1 MTGHSASDN
10 ATADTQADG
19 PSGHQADGPTG
30 QQASGSTGDQVSRP
44 SGPQALKTLDVYLV
58 PVGRDR
64 YECYY
69 EAEDVEEAITPGEQG
84 FFARMRHRFNQQLKE
99 AEEARHQKA
108 IEEPK
113 SFFGRWHKRM
123 MRWIA
128 ERIAEQRLLWHL
140 RTAAAAT
147 LHASADL
154 LPRDAEW
161 LMREAMKRDADFH
174 RNRLI
179 PHTLL
184 LILSAAV
191 AVVPGPN
198 VLGYLFTFTV
208 VGHFLAWRGAVN
220 ALNGVTWTVTS
231 NPALTDLRHAF
242 SLDADTRHRLIKE
255 VAKRLHMPKMAL
267 FVERMAASA

>member
-1 MTGHSASDN
+1 MTGH
-10 ATADTQADG
+10 QAIG
-19 PSGHQADGPTG
+19 PSGHQG
-30 QQASGSTGDQVSRP
+30 P
-44 SGPQALKTLDVYLV
+44 SGKQAQQGMTGGKCLDVYLV
-58 PVGRDR
+58 PIARDR

-69 EAEDVEEAITPGEQG
+69 EAAEIEETVEPGEEG
-84 FFARMRHRFNQQLKE
+84 FFARMRHKFNEQLKE
-99 AEEARHQKA
+99 AEQARHQKA

-113 SFFGRWHKRM
+113 TFLGRMHKRTL
-123 MRWIA
+123 RWIA
-128 ERIAEQRLLWHL
+128 ERMAEQRLLWHL
-140 RTAAAAT
+140 RTADGAT

-154 LPRDAEW
+154 LPQDAEW
-161 LMREAMKRDADFH
+161 LMRESMKRDADFH

-191 AVVPGPN
+191 ALVPGPN

-220 ALNGVTWTVTS
+220 ALNGVAWTVKS

-242 SLDADTRHRLIKE
+242 SLDADQRHRLIKE
-255 VAKRLHMPKMAL
+255 VASRLHMPKMAR
-267 FVERMAASA
+267 FVEQMAAAT